1 MSSDSYHKVQSIT
14 WLALFTSMST
24 LVCCA
29 LPIVL
34 VSLGLGA
41 TYASLTDSVP
51 YLITLG
57 KYKAV
62 TFSVAGILIGLSLW
76 LAYRPGRSCPTDPQ
90 LAAKC
95 RRVHTW
101 NRRLLIIAGSA
112 WCLGFFAAYLALP
125 LTIWLEG

>member
-1 MSSDSYHKVQSIT
+1 MSSDSYDKGQSIT
-14 WLALFTSMST
+14 WLALFTSLST
-24 LVCCA
+24 LICCG

-51 YLITLG
+51 FLVTLG

-62 TFSVAGILIGLSLW
+62 TFTVAGILISLSLW

-95 RRVHTW
+95 QRIHVW
-101 NRRLLIIAGSA
+101 NKRLLILAGIA

-125 LTIWLEG
+125 LQIWLEA